1 MTINEKLKELRL
13 SAGLSQ
19 RDLGRKLGVKPQTIS
34 FWEIKDIPTK
44 ERMKQ
49 LSEVLGFEFE
59 SINAYKINDLIFKI

>member
-49 LSEVLGFEFE
+49 LSEVLGFDFE
-59 SINAYKINDLIFKI
+59 SINTYKIDDLIFKI